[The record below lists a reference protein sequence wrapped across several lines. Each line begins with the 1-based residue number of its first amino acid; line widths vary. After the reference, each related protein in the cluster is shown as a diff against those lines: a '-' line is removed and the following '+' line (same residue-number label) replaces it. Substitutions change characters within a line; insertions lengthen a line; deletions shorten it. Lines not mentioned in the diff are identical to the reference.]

1 MGASVTKE
9 LLETLAKAIV
19 DEPDQVRVEVVEGE
33 RAEILQLHVAPDDM
47 GKVIGRRGRI
57 ATALRTLVKAAATR
71 EDRHVIVEI
80 MD

>member
-19 DEPDQVRVEVVEGE
+19 DEPDQVRVDVVEGE

-71 EDRHVIVEI
+71 DDRHVIVEI